1 MISLNLFQ
9 YLPTIQYSIIVDQSE
24 DNVLYNSY
32 LNDICVYYT
41 ENIKALQ
48 FLLFSQVHIEN
59 ARIKE
64 TFFVFFL

>member
-1 MISLNLFQ
+1 MITLNLFQ

-24 DNVLYNSY
+24 DNVLCNSY
-32 LNDICVYYT
+32 LNDLCLYYT

-64 TFFVFFL
+64 TFFGFFL

>member
-1 MISLNLFQ
+1 M
-9 YLPTIQYSIIVDQSE
+9 QYSNIVDQSE
-24 DNVLYNSY
+24 DNVLCSSY

-41 ENIKALQ
+41 ENITALQ

-64 TFFVFFL
+64 TFFCYFFFIMENIY

>member
-1 MISLNLFQ
+1 M
-9 YLPTIQYSIIVDQSE
+9 QYSNIVDQSE
-24 DNVLYNSY
+24 DNVLCSSY

-41 ENIKALQ
+41 ENSKALP

-64 TFFVFFL
+64 TFFCYFFFIMENIY

>member
-24 DNVLYNSY
+24 DNVLCSSY

-64 TFFVFFL
+64 TFFVIFL

>member
-1 MISLNLFQ
+1 M
-9 YLPTIQYSIIVDQSE
+9 QYSNIVDQSE
-24 DNVLYNSY
+24 DNVLCSSY

-41 ENIKALQ
+41 ENSKALQ

-64 TFFVFFL
+64 TFFCYFFFIMENIY